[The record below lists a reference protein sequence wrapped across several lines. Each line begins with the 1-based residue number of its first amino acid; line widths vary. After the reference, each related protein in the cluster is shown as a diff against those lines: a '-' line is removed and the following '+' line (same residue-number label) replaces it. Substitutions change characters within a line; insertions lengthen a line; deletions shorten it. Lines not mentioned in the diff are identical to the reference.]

1 MPVLETNI
9 PKTNWTLLE
18 WRKYSNEK
26 PKNNDRCLIVIG
38 KDVVAARFLNGAF
51 LLIIG
56 RGLKMLCFGRR
67 GHRLLTHKEIY
78 ANNIVSYWSDFGRG
92 WPVS

>member
-1 MPVLETNI
+1 MKNRRIMIDVLL
-9 PKTNWTLLE
+9 LLE
-18 WRKYSNEK
+18 RMWWRLAS
-26 PKNNDRCLIVIG
+26 LMV
-38 KDVVAARFLNGAF
+38 LF

-78 ANNIVSYWSDFGRG
+78 ANNIVSYWSDFGRSWLNRG
-92 WPVS
+92 IYIRRFGRHGSYRNIRIGQD